1 MYNASMNIPSS
12 VIITN
17 LYIVFRPTL
26 GAGKMD
32 YKKRTSNQKELVF
45 PSSFQV
51 FSKHKI
57 SCHPDSITICKLLIA
72 IVFSVAYQNLSKEHN
87 DTSITSYSTFT
98 NKKQIH

>member
-1 MYNASMNIPSS
+1 MDIPSS

-57 SCHPDSITICKLLIA
+57 SCHPDSITICKLLA
-72 IVFSVAYQNLSKEHN
+72 NCDRFLCGLSKEHN